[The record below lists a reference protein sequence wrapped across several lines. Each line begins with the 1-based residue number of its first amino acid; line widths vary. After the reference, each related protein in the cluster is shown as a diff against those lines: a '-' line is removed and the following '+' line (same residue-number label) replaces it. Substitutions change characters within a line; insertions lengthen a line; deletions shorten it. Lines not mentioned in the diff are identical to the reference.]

1 MMIVNIKNS
10 FLGIL
15 YLTLI
20 PSVIKYAKLNK
31 RTFMALIDLSEI
43 HKSYDTKKILIDVN
57 FQINEAER
65 IVIVGKN
72 GSGKSTLMKIIEG
85 AEKQDEG
92 DRILSSKLE
101 VKMLAQRPVFKVG
114 QSVKESIL
122 DGLTEIKEALDAYE
136 VLSKRMET
144 EYEDNAVLEEFNK
157 TSAFLDHHNAWDINE
172 KIERIIKEF
181 DLEQFENRSVDLL
194 SGGEQRR
201 VALATLLLQKPDI
214 LLLDEPTNHLDVYM
228 VEYLEELILKEQF
241 TLVFIS
247 HDRYFI
253 DQIATKTVEVD
264 AGSLTTFTGGYSDYL
279 EQKEQML
286 AVMEKQHH
294 NLLRLVRRENEW
306 YARGV
311 RARLKRNEGRKA
323 RLMDLRKSAKSNPS
337 LIRTMSVQ
345 LEREKQSFQNEKG
358 MNKQK
363 QLFEINEIDKQLGDK
378 VLIKNFTHRILQKDI
393 IAIVGHNGTG
403 KSTLLKLLLGR
414 MKVDKGEIKQG
425 EFKVGYFDQHREML
439 DDDRDLLETF
449 CPNGGDR
456 VDVQGTNMHVFGYLK
471 NFLFPK
477 EFLNRKIGV
486 LSGGEKN
493 RVALALLFTKKVD
506 CLILDEPTNDLD
518 IPTINI
524 LEEKLE
530 SFPGAIIIVS
540 HDRYF
545 IDKIASKLLIFKG
558 NGVIEESHQP
568 YSEYLELEKEMK
580 EVADMSTE
588 FNINDAVRA
597 IQSAKPKEE
606 VTKEKPKSKEKLTF
620 KEKNALDNLP
630 KEIEALEAEIEAI
643 NSCLADPSCYEKEG
657 LSVIA
662 KKLEETQELYN
673 DKENEYLEV
682 LEKQE
687 RIEG

>member
-1 MMIVNIKNS
+1 
-10 FLGIL
+10 
-15 YLTLI
+15 
-20 PSVIKYAKLNK
+20 
-31 RTFMALIDLSEI
+31 MALIDILEVSK
-43 HKSYDTKKILIDVN
+43 HYDTKKILTNVTFHVN
-57 FQINEAER
+57 EGER

-85 AEKQDEG
+85 NLAVDEG
-92 DRILSSKLE
+92 DRIVSGGLE

-122 DGLTEIKEALDAYE
+122 DGLEDIKKALDDYE
-136 VLSKRMET
+136 ILSKRMET
-144 EYEDNAVLEEFNK
+144 EYEDSSVSDAFNK
-157 TSAFLDHHNAWDINE
+157 TAAFLDHHNAWNINE

-181 DLEQFENRSVDLL
+181 DLEQFEDRSVDLL

-253 DQIATKTVEVD
+253 DQVATKTVEVD
-264 AGSLTTFTGGYSDYL
+264 NATLTTFTGGYSNYL
-279 EQKEQML
+279 EQKQQML
-286 AVMEKQHH
+286 EVMQKQHE

-323 RLMDLRKSAKSNPS
+323 RLMDLRQSAKSNPS
-337 LIRTMSVQ
+337 LIKTMSVQ

-358 MNKQK
+358 LNKQK
-363 QLFEINEIDKQLGDK
+363 MLFEINDIEKSLGNK
-378 VLIKNFTHRILQKDI
+378 LLIKDFSHRILQKDI
-393 IAIVGHNGTG
+393 IAIVGQNGTG
-403 KSTLLKLLLGR
+403 KSTLLKILLGR
-414 MKVDKGEIKQG
+414 MQIDAGEIKKG
-425 EFKVGYFDQHREML
+425 DFNIGYFDQHREML

-477 EFLNRKIGV
+477 EFLNKKIGL

-524 LEEKLE
+524 LEEKLQ
-530 SFPGAIIIVS
+530 SFPGAIILVS

-558 NGVIEESHQP
+558 QGLIEESYQP

-580 EVADMSTE
+580 EVSDMSKE
-588 FNINDAVRA
+588 FNVTDTIRA
-597 IQSAKPKEE
+597 IESAKPKEG
-606 VTKEKPKSKEKLTF
+606 KKPSTQTKEKLTF
-620 KEKNALDNLP
+620 KEKHALEKLP
-630 KEIEALEAEIEAI
+630 SEIDTLEAEIDSL
-643 NSCLADPSCYEKEG
+643 NKCLANPECYAKEG
-657 LSVIA
+657 ITAIAEKLSQA
-662 KKLEETQELYN
+662 ESHYEE
-673 DKENEYLEV
+673 KSNEYLEI

-687 RIEG
+687 RIEAS